1 MKKIFALSL
10 ITLIFT
16 INGACATSL
25 SIPELPNLG
34 DLGNTIDNSTDNSII
49 SDAFPNDNI
58 NNTNTPIDPLNT
70 SQPEISIP
78 EAATASPLKTPSAN
92 NFWIWG
98 GIIVVIAGGL
108 YLYLS
113 RRDQY

>member
-1 MKKIFALSL
+1 MKKMFLLSL
-10 ITLIFT
+10 VALILT
-16 INGACATSL
+16 ASGVYATSL
-25 SIPELPNLG
+25 SIPELPNLE
-34 DLGNTIDNSTDNSII
+34 DLGNIINNSTDNSII
-49 SDAFPNDNI
+49 PDAFSNNNI
-58 NNTNTPIDPLNT
+58 NDTDTSIDPLNT

-78 EAATASPLKTPSAN
+78 EPVVTDPSETPSAN

-113 RRDQY
+113 KRDRY

>member
-1 MKKIFALSL
+1 MKKMFLLSL
-10 ITLIFT
+10 VALMLTAS
-16 INGACATSL
+16 GVYATSL

-49 SDAFPNDNI
+49 SDAFSNNNI
-58 NNTNTPIDPLNT
+58 NDTDTPINPLNT

-78 EAATASPLKTPSAN
+78 EFATVPSSETPSAN

-113 RRDQY
+113 RRDRY